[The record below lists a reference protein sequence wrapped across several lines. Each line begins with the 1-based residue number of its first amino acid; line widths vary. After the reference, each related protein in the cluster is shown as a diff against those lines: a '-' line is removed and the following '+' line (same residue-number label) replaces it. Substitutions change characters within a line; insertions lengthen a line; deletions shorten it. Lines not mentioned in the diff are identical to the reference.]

1 MKKLNNTWL
10 IAALVVLVG
19 AFVVSRFFRAPG
31 LESNLRQ
38 QLVQLDTAAITQL
51 RVRPASGGEEISL
64 QREGVN
70 WKVTQGSKSAFADRS
85 AVNAALTS
93 LSALKPLRMVSR
105 KKDKWNDFQV
115 GDGGT
120 QVAVYEGDQ
129 QESNLHIGK
138 TNFVQNQQGGFGGAY
153 TYVRV
158 GDEDEVYAIDGFLES
173 SFNRTY
179 SDWRNKNFLRVSR
192 DAVSKITFTYPADS
206 SFVLEKKDS
215 VWVVN
220 GQPAAIAPV
229 DTYLG
234 HLAFKNLNN
243 FADDFQPT
251 GAAPVTIKVEARG
264 GPLETIE
271 GWPLPNGQWA
281 FRSTQQPVIFT
292 SEGSSAIRDLLRGKT
307 YFMK

>member
-85 AVNAALTS
+85 AVNAALSS

-120 QVAVYEGDQ
+120 QVAVYEADR